1 MTAALLNVTAPS
13 DEREVA
19 DAIRAANADAEPMQI
34 IGHGSKFGLG
44 RFAPAPRRL
53 TTRALTGVT
62 LYEPRELVLSVRAGT
77 PLREVVDLLDEQNQ
91 QLAFEPIDYAPL
103 YGGAPQDATIGGL
116 IAVNA
121 SGPRR
126 IKAGAAR
133 DHMLG
138 FRCVTGRGDIV
149 KSGGRVMKNVTG
161 YDLSKLVTG
170 SFGTLAALTEITL
183 KVLPRAETEQTVLA
197 IGLGEE
203 ESLAILRRASAT
215 PFEVSSFAV
224 ALHGESLASALRL
237 EGPEISVVKRRDDL
251 IARLKDSGA
260 AFEILREA
268 DSRAYWTTLRDAAP
282 VASQEGQIWRVSVAP
297 TDGFTVVESLRR
309 AQAPIRSHFYDWAGG
324 LIWLCLAPTFDAHA
338 ALIRNIV
345 DSVGGHATL
354 VRASE
359 EIRARVDVFHPQP
372 AALAAL
378 SRRVKES
385 FDPAHILERGRMR
398 AEF

>member
-1 MTAALLNVTAPS
+1 MRRFTA
-13 DEREVA
+13 
-19 DAIRAANADAEPMQI
+19 
-34 IGHGSKFGLG
+34 
-44 RFAPAPRRL
+44 
-53 TTRALTGVT
+53 
-62 LYEPRELVLSVRAGT
+62 
-77 PLREVVDLLDEQNQ
+77 
-91 QLAFEPIDYAPL
+91 
-103 YGGAPQDATIGGL
+103 
-116 IAVNA
+116 AVNA

-282 VASQEGQIWRVSVAP
+282 VAFQEGQIWRVSVAP